1 MISRRK
7 LLTWTLGLGAASLL
21 APAYGMLESYWRPRI
36 TRYDLQPARWPA
48 GLDLTVAVI
57 ADIHACRPWM
67 PPERIGSIV
76 ETTNGLGA
84 DIVLLLGDYVV
95 SDRFERHFG
104 TGDVA
109 PQEWAEALSALRAPL
124 GVHSIL
130 GNHEWWSDPVV
141 QENWKGPPAARA
153 FIERAG
159 IPVYEND
166 AVRLTKNGKPFW
178 LAGLGDQVAFLP
190 SRWRFPGRPYGTD
203 DLPGT
208 LAKITDD
215 TPIILM
221 AHEPDIA
228 VKVPERV
235 SLMLSG
241 HTHGGQVRLFGYSP
255 VVPSR
260 YGNRFAYGH
269 IREQCDVIVSGGLGC
284 SILPLRIGVP
294 PEIVVVT
301 LRGGGATG

>member
-1 MISRRK
+1 
-7 LLTWTLGLGAASLL
+7 
-21 APAYGMLESYWRPRI
+21 
-36 TRYDLQPARWPA
+36 
-48 GLDLTVAVI
+48 
-57 ADIHACRPWM
+57 
-67 PPERIGSIV
+67 
-76 ETTNGLGA
+76 
-84 DIVLLLGDYVV
+84 
-95 SDRFERHFG
+95 
-104 TGDVA
+104 
-109 PQEWAEALSALRAPL
+109 
-124 GVHSIL
+124 
-130 GNHEWWSDPVV
+130 
-141 QENWKGPPAARA
+141 
-153 FIERAG
+153 
-159 IPVYEND
+159 
-166 AVRLTKNGKPFW
+166 
-178 LAGLGDQVAFLP
+178 VAFLP

-215 TPIILM
+215 APLILM

-301 LRGGGATG
+301 LRGGGAIG